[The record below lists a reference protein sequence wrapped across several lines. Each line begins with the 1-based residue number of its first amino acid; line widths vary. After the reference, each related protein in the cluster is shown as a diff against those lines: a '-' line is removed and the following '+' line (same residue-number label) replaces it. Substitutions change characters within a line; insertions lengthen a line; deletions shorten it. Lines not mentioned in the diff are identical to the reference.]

1 MLTTT
6 TERFLALDNA
16 KAVGEVTVTIA
27 WKRTR
32 LRAIK
37 LAEQWM
43 C

>member
-16 KAVGEVTVTIA
+16 KAIGEVTITMA
-27 WKRTR
+27 WKKTR

-37 LAEQWM
+37 LVE
-43 C
+43 